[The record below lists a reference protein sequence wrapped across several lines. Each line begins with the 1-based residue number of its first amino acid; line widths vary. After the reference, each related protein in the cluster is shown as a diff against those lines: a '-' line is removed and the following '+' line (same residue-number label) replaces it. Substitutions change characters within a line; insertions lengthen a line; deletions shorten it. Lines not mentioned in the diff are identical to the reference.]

1 MQTVSKGWNCRAN
14 IVSFCHFNQHNNDIY
29 LDILEGDRGLGWV
42 GLREWA
48 KVQ

>member
-1 MQTVSKGWNCRAN
+1 
-14 IVSFCHFNQHNNDIY
+14 VSFCHFNQPNNDIY
-29 LDILEGDRGLGWV
+29 LDILEGDRSWVGLGWV